1 MGCGNPREK
10 IEDELLKAKFER
22 NQIQYER
29 QRQMQLLKELDG
41 TEYKSHVIP
50 NYEESAKTNED
61 TKNKPPIK
69 SRTLEMEPK
78 RSRSLSFKKS
88 LINRQK
94 TNSKFIKRKKSMK
107 EKTIKEK

>member
-61 TKNKPPIK
+61 TKNKPPTN
-69 SRTLEMEPK
+69 SRTLEKGPK
-78 RSRSLSFKKS
+78 RSKSVASKKN
-88 LINRQK
+88 LINRQN
-94 TNSKFIKRKKSMK
+94 TNSKNIKRKRSMK